1 MAAVQSKAGPSA
13 PVTDLRKS
21 IEAHDETFTKLL
33 SLIPAQ
39 YYIVDTPEEADTKW
53 MRNKKKRSADEMTET
68 RKKAKFD
75 KFDPSNNKTIPEIQA
90 ERAARTQ
97 PQDEDDEGVM
107 ANKPITPMAPASSV
121 TDLRKKLQDKIDSFR
136 KRRRE
141 APLHPESSQ
150 AASGDAE
157 GKEED
162 GNGTD
167 DDGMTAASRDEMLEE
182 RRKRRGEVR
191 DNRRNRRKEER
202 RAEKEG
208 KPVKKQDNKGDKTG
222 EKKATDF
229 TTKAGKTQLIVDPLA
244 KSAAPTKRNV
254 PSVPEDNVSFAAIA
268 LPSTSKST
276 SSHLKNISN
285 PTQALQHL
293 QNQKAK
299 LAELPEEKRK
309 QIEEKEK
316 WAKAQERAEG
326 GKVRDNENQ
335 LKKAAKRVDKQK
347 SKSSKE
353 WSDRKEEIQNSQAV
367 KAKKRNENITSRIDA
382 RKNKKLGLKPKG
394 DKEKKKGGGR
404 PGFEGGRKK
413 K

>member
-1 MAAVQSKAGPSA
+1 MAEVQAQPGPST
-13 PVTDLRKS
+13 PVSDLRKS

-53 MRNKKKRSADEMTET
+53 MRNKKKRSADELTET

-75 KFDPSNNKTIPEIQA
+75 KFDPSNNKTIPELQA
-90 ERAARTQ
+90 ERAAKAARGEQ
-97 PQDEDDEGVM
+97 NADEDAMPPGI
-107 ANKPITPMAPASSV
+107 PIVPMAPASSV
-121 TDLRKKLQDKIDSFR
+121 SDLRKKLQDKIDSFR

-141 APLHPESSQ
+141 APLRPEVSE
-150 AASGDAE
+150 AAAE
-157 GKEED
+157 GKED

-202 RAEKEG
+202 RLEREAKSG
-208 KPVKKQDNKGDKTG
+208 KKKDGKDTASGDKKNVDVTA
-222 EKKATDF
+222 KT
-229 TTKAGKTQLIVDPLA
+229 GKTALIVDPLP
-244 KSAAPTKRNV
+244 KGAAQTK
-254 PSVPEDNVSFAAIA
+254 PKAPAVPEDNVSFASIA
-268 LPSTSKST
+268 LPSTSGAKS

-299 LAELPEEKRK
+299 LAELPAEKRK

-316 WAKAQERAEG
+316 WAKALERAEG
-326 GKVRDNENQ
+326 GKVRDDEIR

-347 SKSSKE
+347 AKSSKE
-353 WSDRKEEIQNSQAV
+353 WSDRKEELRNAATV
-367 KAKKRNENITSRIDA
+367 KAKKRNENIAA
-382 RKNKKLGLKPKG
+382 RKKGATATKKK
-394 DKEKKKGGGR
+394 KKKGG
-404 PGFEGGRKK
+404 F
-413 K
+413 

>member
-1 MAAVQSKAGPSA
+1 MAAVQSQSAPSA

-21 IEAHDETFTKLL
+21 IDAHDETFTKLL

-53 MRNKKKRSADEMTET
+53 MRNKKKRSADELTET

-90 ERAARTQ
+90 ERAAKAH
-97 PQDEDDEGVM
+97 EADDHEEGV
-107 ANKPITPMAPASSV
+107 NPGGKPIVPMAPASSV

-141 APLHPESSQ
+141 APLHPP
-150 AASGDAE
+150 AGDAAAE
-157 GKEED
+157 GSAAGKD

-182 RRKRRGEVR
+182 RRRRRGEVR

-202 RAEKEG
+202 RAEREG
-208 KPVKKQDNKGDKTG
+208 KSGKKEVKGDKAG
-222 EKKATDF
+222 EKKSTDF
-229 TTKAGKTQLIVDPLA
+229 TAKTGKTALIVDPLPKGA
-244 KSAAPTKRNV
+244 PGKAAAPAM
-254 PSVPEDNVSFAAIA
+254 PEDNVSFASIA
-268 LPSTSKST
+268 LPSTSGSKT

-299 LAELPEEKRK
+299 LAELPAEKRK

-326 GKVRDNENQ
+326 GKVRDDETR

-347 SKSSKE
+347 AKSSKE
-353 WSDRKEEIQNSQAV
+353 WSDRKEELRNSAAV
-367 KAKKRNENITSRIDA
+367 KAKKRNENINSRNEA
-382 RKNKKLGLKPKG
+382 KKNKKLGLKPKG
-394 DKEKKKGGGR
+394 DKGSSKKGG
-404 PGFEGGRKK
+404 PGFSGGKKRKT
-413 K
+413 